1 MENQIL
7 KQTDKIKYQ
16 DSDLTLYTSKLKFK
30 GENFDLNSIENT
42 EIQITKSNRYIP
54 WALIGVGLLMII
66 LGSNIES
73 FDLVYFGALPISS
86 GVTWLLWLVKEKYT
100 LIVFTNKEKLHTV
113 TSRDKNHIELLIS
126 LINAGKS
133 DNSPIFTDYN
143 KTEEILHQDEQVI
156 VSNELYKFGERAY
169 AISLIEKVKAEFDPK
184 RKRMSIVLMVIGF
197 GIFIYFGNQSRSD
210 SETIFGLLVAAIG
223 IYFWF
228 KKQFT
233 VSISIGN
240 LLPFNSIVSKDLS
253 YCKKVENAIHEAIN
267 KEALNIVEN
276 QKTINENN

>member
-16 DSDLTLYTSKLKFK
+16 DSDLTLYTTKLKFK

-66 LGSNIES
+66 LGSNIDS

-100 LIVFTNKEKLHTV
+100 LIVFANKEKLHTV
-113 TSRDKNHIELLIS
+113 TSRDKNHIDLLIS

-143 KTEEILHQDEQVI
+143 KTEEILYQDEQVI
-156 VSNELYKFGERAY
+156 ISNELYKFGEKAY

-197 GIFIYFGNQSRSD
+197 GIFIYFGNKSRSD

>member
-7 KQTDKIKYQ
+7 KQIDKIIYQ
-16 DSDLTLYTSKLKFK
+16 DSDLTLYTTKLKFK

-66 LGSNIES
+66 LGSNIDS

-86 GVTWLLWLVKEKYT
+86 GVTWLLWLVNEKYT
-100 LIVFTNKEKLHTV
+100 LIVFANKEKLYTV
-113 TSRDKNHIELLIS
+113 TSRDKNHIDLLIS
-126 LINAGKS
+126 LINTGKS
-133 DNSPIFTDYN
+133 DNSSVFTDYN
-143 KTEEILHQDEQVI
+143 KTEEILYQDEQVI
-156 VSNELYKFGERAY
+156 VSNELYKFGEKAY

-184 RKRMSIVLMVIGF
+184 SKRISIFLMVIGF
-197 GIFIYFGNQSRSD
+197 GIFIYFGNKSRSD

-253 YCKKVENAIHEAIN
+253 YCKKVENAIHAAIN